1 MQNVVKA
8 NINMSSKED
17 KGYKIMGLPIMTF
30 GIIAAVILAA
40 AFVGALPGGMIGAF
54 ALMMV
59 MGAIFNEIGNKTP
72 IINTFLG
79 GGAIVVIFGS
89 AALATYNVLPEAVI
103 ENMTTFMK
111 GGGFLDFYIAAL
123 ITGSILGMNRNLLI
137 KAAVRYLPV
146 IVAGVAVA
154 LALVAGVGALI
165 GYGAVEAVLYIGIPI
180 VGGGMGAGA
189 VPLAKI
195 FGESMSA
202 DPAQMLS
209 IMVPAVA
216 LGNAMAIIAG
226 GLLNRLGKA
235 KPNLTGN
242 GDLMRGNVEAVVEE
256 EEDNKLDLKKIGIGL
271 LIAVTFFTWG
281 NIIGKFVPA
290 IHGYAWMIIT
300 VAAVKMLGI
309 MPRKFELAA
318 QQWFNFVMTNFTG
331 VLLVGI
337 GVAYTN
343 LAEVAAAFSWQYIVL
358 VAVVVLGTMIGSA
371 FVGRLVGFYEIEA
384 AITAGLC
391 MANMG
396 GTGDVA
402 VLSAANRMK
411 LMPFAQISSRI
422 GGAFILI
429 LASTLLK
436 LIL

>member
-1 MQNVVKA
+1 MENTVRA
-8 NINMSSKED
+8 NGNIGNKKDVE
-17 KGYKIMGLPIMTF
+17 YKIMGLPVMTF
-30 GIIAAVILAA
+30 AIITAVILAA
-40 AFVGALPGGMIGAF
+40 AFVGALPKGMIGAF
-54 ALMMV
+54 ALMIV
-59 MGAIFNEIGNKTP
+59 IGAVFNEIGNKTP

-79 GGAIVVIFGS
+79 GGPIVIIFAS
-89 AALATYNVLPEAVI
+89 AALATYNILPKGVV
-103 ENMTTFMK
+103 ENMDTFMK

-146 IVAGVAVA
+146 IIAGVAVA
-154 LALVAGVGALI
+154 LAMVAGTGALI
-165 GYGAVEAVLYIGIPI
+165 GYGAKKAVFFIGIPI

-195 FGESMSA
+195 FGESMSS

-216 LGNAMAIIAG
+216 LGNALAIVSG

-235 KPNLTGN
+235 KPSLTGN
-242 GDLMRGNVEAVVEE
+242 GNLMRAKVEAVVEK
-256 EEDNKLDLKKIGIGL
+256 EEDNKIDLKMMGIGL
-271 LIAVTFFTWG
+271 LVAVTFYTWG
-281 NIIGKFVPA
+281 SIIGKFIPS
-290 IHGYAWMIIT
+290 IHAYAWMIIT

-331 VLLVGI
+331 ALLVGI

-343 LAEVAAAFSWQYIVL
+343 LTEVAAAFSWQYLIL
-358 VAVVVLGTMIGSA
+358 VAVVVLGTMIGSGL
-371 FVGRLVGFYEIEA
+371 VGRLVGFYEIEA

-402 VLSAANRMK
+402 VLSAANRME

-436 LIL
+436 LVV